1 MMKIAITSTG
11 PSLDSAFDN
20 RFGRASYFIV
30 FDSETDQHEALDNV
44 QNYQAAQGA
53 GIQSA
58 QTLASA
64 GVDALITGHLGPKA
78 ARTLSAASVKVY
90 QSDAKTVEE
99 AWTLYKS
106 NALKPLNQADVE
118 GHWV

>member
-1 MMKIAITSTG
+1 MKIAITSTG

-20 RFGRASYFIV
+20 RFGRASYFII
-30 FDSETDQHEALDNV
+30 FDSGTDRYEALDNV

-53 GIQSA
+53 GIQAA

-64 GVDALITGHLGPKA
+64 GVDVLVTGHLGPKA
-78 ARTLSAASVKVY
+78 AKTLDAASIKVY
-90 QSDAKTVEE
+90 QSDAITVEE
-99 AWTLYKS
+99 AWNLYKN
-106 NALKPLNQADVE
+106 NALEPLNQADVE